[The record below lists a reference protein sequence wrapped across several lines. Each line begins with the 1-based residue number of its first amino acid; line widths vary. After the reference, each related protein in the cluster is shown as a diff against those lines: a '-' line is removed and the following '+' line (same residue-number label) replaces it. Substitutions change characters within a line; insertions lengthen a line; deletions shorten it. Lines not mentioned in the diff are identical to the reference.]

1 MLSQLD
7 VSMPERE
14 DQIGFFVPTTTP
26 IKIFLVTNEGL
37 IKDPFAL

>member
-1 MLSQLD
+1 MLRQLN

-14 DQIGFFVPTTTP
+14 NQIGFFIPTTTP
-26 IKIFLVTNEGL
+26 IKIFLVTNEES